1 MDIQKPQP
9 TGPGQKPPQ
18 VNNYRSEEPQPEG
31 PEKNSSK
38 GISFF
43 TELVKIILLAFL
55 IIVPIRTFVFQP
67 FFVQGS
73 SMEPNFHNG
82 EYLIINE
89 LGYKRTV
96 IAAADKEFFSVEPFR
111 DLQRGDP
118 IVFRYPRNPSQ
129 YFIKRIVGLPGERVL
144 IRSGEVKIYNDENPE
159 GFVLDEGDYLPNHI
173 DTKGD
178 KEFSLGC

>member
-111 DLQRGDP
+111 IFSAVTQS
-118 IVFRYPRNPSQ
+118 F
-129 YFIKRIVGLPGERVL
+129 
-144 IRSGEVKIYNDENPE
+144 
-159 GFVLDEGDYLPNHI
+159 LDILATPASILSSELLVCQAR
-173 DTKGD
+173 
-178 KEFSLGC
+178 ES